1 MGWIQVESKAM
12 GFDLTKRDFHLMPII
27 AEMEK
32 GEEGGLRVVVVGGEL
47 FVKVTSGDL
56 CGVLLV
62 VILGGETR

>member
-1 MGWIQVESKAM
+1 M

-32 GEEGGLRVVVVGGEL
+32 GEEGGLRVVVVGGEIL
-47 FVKVTSGDL
+47 FKVTSGGL

>member
-1 MGWIQVESKAM
+1 M

-32 GEEGGLRVVVVGGEL
+32 GEEGGLRVVVVGGEIL
-47 FVKVTSGDL
+47 FKVTSGDL